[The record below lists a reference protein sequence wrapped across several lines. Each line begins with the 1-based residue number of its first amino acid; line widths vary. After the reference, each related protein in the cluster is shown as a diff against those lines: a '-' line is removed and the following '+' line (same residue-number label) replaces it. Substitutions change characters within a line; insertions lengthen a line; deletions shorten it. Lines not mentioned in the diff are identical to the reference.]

1 MPTRFLASLAPL
13 LLLAAHATTQ
23 AQTQPQIQAQTQT
36 PTQPQTQIQPQSQ
49 NQPQTQP
56 PASSADPTLLPAP
69 PQFQP
74 LAPLY
79 FPELAPSARPTP
91 ANVTIG
97 GEQVL
102 FPITAAVGQF
112 QPADRAAATTRK
124 IAQLVSDPSFNAQTI
139 TISDHEGGTDV
150 LAGDLV
156 LTTVTNRDA
165 DFDATGRTRQAVAAA
180 HAAAIRTAV
189 LAEKAKYS
197 PRSLTIGAVKA
208 AAATLALVLLLI
220 ALRLGF
226 GFFYTKIRNRGGNR
240 IRSLRIQSLELL
252 SKERITDIL
261 LQSARALRFAL
272 TLLLLYLFIPL
283 VFSFFAKTHR
293 FGHTLVGYVMAPVAP
308 GWHAFFAYLPNL
320 LVLVVIAF
328 FTFQAYRITRFLFR
342 EIERGTIV
350 WPGFYPEWAL
360 PTSRIVEL
368 LLIAFALVLAFPY
381 LPGSNSLAFKG
392 VSIFLGVL
400 LSLGSSTAIANIV
413 AGILL
418 TYTRAFR
425 IGDRVQI
432 ADTIGDVIEKTLLAT
447 HVRTIK
453 NVDVTVPNGLVLGSH
468 IFNFS
473 RSTAQ
478 NPLILNT
485 SMTVGYDA
493 PWRQVHQLLIRAA
506 TGIEGVLADPPPFV
520 LQTALDDFYVRYQI
534 NAYTSAP
541 ERMAQI
547 YSELNER
554 IQDEFNAVG
563 LEIMSPHYNALR
575 HGETTTIPE
584 EYLAE
589 HSTRDSPRH
598 PHTMGQNR

>member
-1 MPTRFLASLAPL
+1 ML
-13 LLLAAHATTQ
+13 LLLAALSTAQ
-23 AQTQPQIQAQTQT
+23 AQPQPLAAPAAA
-36 PTQPQTQIQPQSQ
+36 PT
-49 NQPQTQP
+49 
-56 PASSADPTLLPAP
+56 DPTALPP
-69 PQFQP
+69 VPQFQP
-74 LAPLY
+74 LAPVY
-79 FPELAPSARPTP
+79 IPELAPAARPTP
-91 ANVTIG
+91 ANVTIA

-112 QPADRAAATTRK
+112 SPADRAAVTNRK
-124 IAQLVSDPSFNAQTI
+124 ITQLVSDPSFNPATV
-139 TISDHEGGTDV
+139 TTSDHEGGTDV

-165 DFDATGRTRQAVAAA
+165 DFDATGRTRQALAAA
-180 HAAAIRTAV
+180 HAAAVRTGV
-189 LAEKAKYS
+189 VAEKAKYS
-197 PRSLTIGAVKA
+197 PRSLMLGAIKA
-208 AAATLALVLLLI
+208 AAATLVLILLLV

-226 GFFYTKIRNRGGNR
+226 RFLYQKIRDRGGNR
-240 IRSLRIQSLELL
+240 IRTLRIQSLELL

-261 LQSARALRFAL
+261 LQSARALRFTL

-293 FGHTLVGYVMAPVAP
+293 FGHTLVEYVMAPVAR
-308 GWHAFFAYLPNL
+308 GGQAFLDYLPSL
-320 LVLVVIAF
+320 LALVVIAF
-328 FTFQAYRITRFLFR
+328 FAHQAHRLTRFLFQ
-342 EIERGTIV
+342 EVERGTIV

-360 PTSRIVEL
+360 PTSRLVEL

-400 LSLGSSTAIANIV
+400 LSLGSSTAVANVV
-413 AGILL
+413 AGVLL

-432 ADTIGDVIEKTLLAT
+432 ADTVGDVIEKTLLAT

-473 RSTAQ
+473 RSTAEK
-478 NPLILNT
+478 PLILNT
-485 SMTVGYDA
+485 SLTIGYDA
-493 PWRQVHQLLIRAA
+493 PWRQVHHLLVGAA
-506 TGIEGVLADPPPFV
+506 SGIEGVLADPPPFV

-541 ERMAQI
+541 ERMAEI
-547 YSELNER
+547 YSQLNER
-554 IQDEFNAVG
+554 IQDAFNQVG
-563 LEIMSPHYNALR
+563 LEIMSPHYSALR
-575 HGETTTIPE
+575 RGESTTIPE

-589 HSTRDSPRH
+589 HSTRESPRH